1 MKQTIANLSILQR
14 VYLGFAI
21 LVLVMLASS
30 ALTFSSQN
38 QLKQA
43 LTQVTEQSMP
53 LVLASSQTQVAL
65 LSANKWLADALTEQD
80 VKQLDGEIT
89 HLRQGLD
96 AVTAALSTLDQAAAA
111 HAQLAAPLTQLK
123 EQLTAYQA
131 LTASLPDA
139 HRSVLERLAKVNR
152 AKGQFQVTL
161 PQFKK
166 NLADM
171 MLMVDDSFI
180 KMLAEKLTT
189 QLATIELSTMDALN
203 QTTAAPIEAA
213 LRRNAMQID
222 GFNGTVKDLQG
233 ELPNFDNDVGH
244 HVRAFVRDTTGTS
257 GVLMQYLALMREQST
272 MQQKRREAGELVG
285 NIQATLAQVN
295 AQSEQIMAGSIA
307 AADGVLVQSRL
318 LQGLA
323 IAVAIAL
330 SLLVAW
336 GLGKAIRRPLQ
347 ELLRVL
353 GAVTQG
359 DMTERVAFRSQN
371 EFGQLARQVNLLIT
385 QMAEVLE
392 QLSLASNQLTKAAH
406 GNRYTAEKVRG
417 ELELQRAETASVA
430 AAMTEMEASVREVAQ
445 AAHLSLEQVQEVE
458 QAARIGREV
467 MAGNISTTHQLADKL
482 HHTAQ
487 VIQDVS
493 VMSNKIGNILE
504 VIRGIAE
511 QTNLLALNAAIEA
524 ARAGDQG
531 RGFAVV
537 ADEVRGLASR
547 TSDSTS
553 EIHTMI
559 ADLQQAVSR
568 AVKVMDECSSEME
581 ASVQQSSDA
590 NGAMEEIQGIVTQ
603 INDMSSQ
610 IAAAAEQQQA
620 TSADIATNLHRI
632 SDISDRNY
640 QGIEQVANTS
650 QQLDHL
656 AEQQQTLVQRFRLTA

>member
-43 LTQVTEQSMP
+43 LTQVTDQSMP

-96 AVTAALSTLDQAAAA
+96 AVTAALTTLDQAAAA
-111 HAQLAAPLTQLK
+111 HTQLAAPLAQLK
-123 EQLTAYQA
+123 EQLAAYQA

-222 GFNGTVKDLQG
+222 GFNSTVKDLQG

-244 HVRAFVRDTTGTS
+244 HVRAFIRDTTGKG
-257 GVLMQYLALMREQST
+257 GVLMQYLTLMSEQSA

-285 NIQATLAQVN
+285 SIQATLAQVN
-295 AQSEQIMAGSIA
+295 EQSEQIMAGSIA

-359 DMTERVAFRSQN
+359 DMTERVAFRNQN

-406 GNRYTAEKVRG
+406 GNRHTAEKVRG
-417 ELELQRAETASVA
+417 ELERQRAETASVA

-524 ARAGDQG
+524 ARAGEQG

-568 AVKVMDECSSEME
+568 AVKVMDECSNEME

>member
-43 LTQVTEQSMP
+43 LTQVTDQSMP

-96 AVTAALSTLDQAAAA
+96 AVTAALTTLDQAAAA
-111 HAQLAAPLTQLK
+111 HTQLAAPLAQLK
-123 EQLTAYQA
+123 EQLAAYQA

-139 HRSVLERLAKVNR
+139 HRSVLERLGKVNR

-171 MLMVDDSFI
+171 MLSIDDSFI

-222 GFNGTVKDLQG
+222 GFNSTVKDLEG

-244 HVRAFVRDTTGTS
+244 HVRAFIRDTTGKG
-257 GVLMQYLALMREQST
+257 GVLMQYLALMSEQSA

-295 AQSEQIMAGSIA
+295 EQSEQIMAGSIA

-359 DMTERVAFRSQN
+359 DMTERVAFRNQN

-406 GNRYTAEKVRG
+406 GNRHTAEKVRG
-417 ELELQRAETASVA
+417 ELERQRAETASVA

-458 QAARIGREV
+458 QAARVGREV

-524 ARAGDQG
+524 ARAGEQG

-568 AVKVMDECSSEME
+568 AVKVMDECSNEME